1 MKRVRAVLS
10 CLGSLL
16 FVGCIVAD
24 DKHCIDWDSI
34 RLESQECTP
43 LYGNIICVDVV
54 KTEFVCKLYEVEEI
68 NE

>member
-1 MKRVRAVLS
+1 MKRVRVVLS

-24 DKHCIDWDSI
+24 DKHCLDWDSI